1 MTSPRCP
8 VMVNCL
14 PPRMRVASMKMMS
27 PPTGV
32 QTSPTATPGLLTRSS
47 TSFSVRNFGTPRNSR
62 TTSGVTTIFSILPS
76 AMRRACLRVIVAIS
90 RSRLRTPASRV
101 KLWMISCKP
110 SFVNSIC
117 SPTVRPCSLA
127 CLGIRYLCAMCSFSS
142 PVYPGNSMISMRS
155 RNGSGMRRM
164 HTAKSDAHELAPQ
177 RTRDG
182 LAKRR
187 LAHARRAHEAKNRSL
202 HSRLKLLHR
211 QVIED
216 ALLHLLQ
223 IVVVLVEN
231 LVRLHDVDFRA
242 ARGLAP
248 RQRSHPFQICP
259 RNHVLRGSR
268 SHFRQPLQL
277 AFALFLGF
285 RGHAGFFRSEEHT
298 SELQS

>member
-1 MTSPRCP
+1 M
-8 VMVNCL
+8 
-14 PPRMRVASMKMMS
+14 A
-27 PPTGV
+27 
-32 QTSPTATPGLLTRSS
+32 AD
-47 TSFSVRNFGTPRNSR
+47 F
-62 TTSGVTTIFSILPS
+62 
-76 AMRRACLRVIVAIS
+76 
-90 RSRLRTPASRV
+90 RLV
-101 KLWMISCKP
+101 
-110 SFVNSIC
+110 V
-117 SPTVRPCSLA
+117 
-127 CLGIRYLCAMCSFSS
+127 
-142 PVYPGNSMISMRS
+142 
-155 RNGSGMRRM
+155 
-164 HTAKSDAHELAPQ
+164 HTAKSDAHEFAPQ

-216 ALLHLLQ
+216 ALFHLLQ
-223 IVVVLVEN
+223 IVVVFIEN

-268 SHFRQPLQL
+268 SHFRQPLEL

-285 RGHAGFFRSEEHT
+285 RGHAGFFHFFPEFVDLLHRIVRFAKFLLNCLHLLT
-298 SELQS
+298 QQVLALVLAHLFLHLLVDFRAQLQNLEFLREFADQRFQPLAHAGGFY